1 MQQQIRQALLVEA
14 RFGDVCDAVWR
25 SDWLRRWRDTYPVVD
40 RWSGEDGSY
49 RGAIL
54 LPLWYVDLFD
64 WDGTALVDG
73 LFNGG
78 NHGRTD
84 V

>member
-14 RFGDVCDAVWR
+14 RFGDVGDAGWR
-25 SDWLRRWRDTYPVVD
+25 SDWLRRWQDTYPAVD
-40 RWSGEDGSY
+40 RWSGEDGSH
-49 RGAIL
+49 RGSIL

-64 WDGTALVDG
+64 WDGSARIEG

-78 NHGRTD
+78 A
-84 V
+84 